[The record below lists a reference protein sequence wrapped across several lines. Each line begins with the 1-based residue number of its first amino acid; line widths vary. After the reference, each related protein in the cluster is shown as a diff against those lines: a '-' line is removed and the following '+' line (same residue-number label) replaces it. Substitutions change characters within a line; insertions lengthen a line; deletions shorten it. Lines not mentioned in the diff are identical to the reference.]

1 MIHGS
6 NKSENQKEK
15 TNSTLNSQPHPR
27 HSTPKGKLHFFFFP
41 FSSSYSLRSP
51 LCCTT
56 PHSFFHLW
64 SCLQNHT
71 LVVAQSVAFFFVVAS
86 ITDFMNDWET
96 NGRTDD
102 PTNGRTDEL
111 TNQSIEFIHR
121 LLVLSS
127 VCVRL
132 FVHLS
137 GGRAGPGAEA
147 RAAGLEGL
155 VVVLLLPDVVP
166 RERGGRRTFGHFAF
180 R

>member
-1 MIHGS
+1 MHFAREIG
-6 NKSENQKEK
+6 E
-15 TNSTLNSQPHPR
+15 SQPIP
-27 HSTPKGKLHFFFFP
+27 P
-41 FSSSYSLRSP
+41 FRSCVNVFVSLSAVRSP
-51 LCCTT
+51 LFITLIELC
-56 PHSFFHLW
+56 

-86 ITDFMNDWET
+86 ITDFVNDWET